1 MKQESRPEI
10 GTKMY
15 FVVEHLYYDKTIR
28 TAPFTEYCV
37 CEGEI
42 SRFLT
47 VRYTEMELRGKNPD
61 GHGDLHYYRLEQIG
75 KKVFYSVQEAAQL
88 AKEMTEKYERIWGWF
103 GPPDIP
109 MRRPWESLLEGK
121 AK

>member
-1 MKQESRPEI
+1 MKHEDRPEI

-37 CEGEI
+37 CEGEVA
-42 SRFLT
+42 SFFKKN
-47 VRYTEMELRGKNPD
+47 YTEMTLRGKAPD
-61 GHGDLHYYRLEQIG
+61 GYMDLHYYRLEQIG
-75 KKVFYSVQEAAQL
+75 KTVFYSAQEAAQL

-109 MRRPWESLLEGK
+109 MRRPWAHILEEK
-121 AK
+121 EC